1 MADSTLDRA
10 PRGVVYR
17 MKSGTPD
24 VTDNYQRK
32 LRNFRDG
39 AREQAVKER
48 RQNKEFSKIQLYI
61 RNLLGDMWPENRPRF
76 RSRFVDNHLNRA
88 RRETLA
94 QYTDVRPTISVHSE
108 PFPKHADILQ
118 KMMVHEWVR
127 GDMDLKLAE
136 VLDHAMLAEGYW
148 KVNASLG
155 RLSVLSL
162 GMDQVMTINCPSD
175 IQDSSAV
182 RYSTFKPIQYFV
194 DKWGRDVA
202 ERVLKSGS
210 SAYRSNE
217 SNTPPNQMMSEYS
230 WSKLSPSMKHMLKDR
245 APGQYGTWKSE
256 DAFPVG
262 ELEELWVEDGQV
274 NESLNDVLVKDP
286 RYSIE
291 RHNYWYVVKPGQRL
305 YPRKRLLVFGGDES
319 LYDTTSPYWTT
330 LYPFVKFV
338 LDPVVWAPGG
348 LSKYRTLLPINLGV
362 NEISAGVFDTIKKA
376 INQAYV
382 AKRGSVSEADWNRFY
397 PEIPGQKMLMNA
409 TADIRD
415 VRPLDPPNLP
425 SYVFEYS
432 KYLLSMFDRHA
443 GSMDTASLS
452 KKKQVPGGDTM
463 EQIRDAQGG
472 PIRLEGR
479 YIEVALRNAGEI
491 GVSHVIQYFPKKQ
504 RYWIMGNDGVTWD
517 DYTWDPENM
526 VPADHA
532 RDTFWKNFSVMIAQ
546 GSLHGANK
554 DRDAIKALNLFRA
567 GALSMETLLKKCDIP
582 DVAAEI
588 ARIVEERKAGI
599 LGQQAA
605 GRTPRMSRGQRNG
618 QIA

>member
-1 MADSTLDRA
+1 MADSNFDRA
-10 PRGVVYR
+10 PRGPIYK
-17 MKSGTPD
+17 MKSGTVD
-24 VTDNYQRK
+24 VTDRYAAK
-32 LRNFRDG
+32 LRTFREG
-39 AREQAVKER
+39 TRQQALQER
-48 RQNKEFSKIQLYI
+48 KANKEFNRLNDYI
-61 RNLLGDMWPENRPRF
+61 KALMGEMWPANRPRF
-76 RSRFVDNHLNRA
+76 RSKFVDNHLNRA

-94 QYTDVRPTISVHSE
+94 QYTDIRPTIAVHSQ
-108 PFPKHADILQ
+108 PFSEHAEILQ
-118 KMMVHEWVR
+118 KMLMHEWVR

-136 VLDHAMLAEGYW
+136 VLDHAMLSEGFW
-148 KVNASLG
+148 KVNGSLG
-155 RLSVLSL
+155 RLSVISM
-162 GMDQVMTINCPSD
+162 GMDSLMTVNCPSD
-175 IQDSSAV
+175 IQDSSAI
-182 RYSTFKPIQYFV
+182 RYSAFKPIQYFV
-194 DKWGRDVA
+194 EKFGKDVA
-202 ERVLKSGS
+202 EKVLKSGS
-210 SAYRSNE
+210 DAYKSND
-217 SNTPPNQMMSEYS
+217 SNTPSNQMMSEYS
-230 WSKLSPSMKHMLKDR
+230 WSKLSPSMRHMLKDR
-245 APGQYGTWKSE
+245 APGQYGTWRS
-256 DAFPVG
+256 DDPFPVG
-262 ELEELWVEDGQV
+262 ELEELWIEDGQL

-286 RYSIE
+286 RYSTDQ
-291 RHNYWYVVKPGQRL
+291 HNYWYVVKPGRRL
-305 YPRKRLLVFGGDES
+305 YPRKRLLVFGGEQN

-348 LSKYRTLLPINLGV
+348 LSKYRTLLPLNLGV

-397 PEIPGQKMLMNA
+397 PEIPNQKMLMNA

-415 VRPLDPPNLP
+415 VRALDPPSLP
-425 SYVFEYS
+425 AYVFEYA
-432 KYLLSMFDRHA
+432 KYLLSIFDRHA

-491 GVSHVIQYFPKKQ
+491 GISHIIQYFPRQQ

-517 DYTWDPENM
+517 DYVWDPTNM

-532 RDTFWKNFSVMIAQ
+532 RDAFWKNFSVAISQ

-554 DRDAIKALNLFRA
+554 DRDQTKALILFRA
-567 GALSMETLLKKCDIP
+567 GALSLETLLKKCDIG
-582 DVAAEI
+582 DVQQEI
-588 ARIVEERKAGI
+588 ARIMDERKKGI
-599 LGQQAA
+599 TGGQMT
-605 GRTPRMSRGQRNG
+605 GRTPRASRGARNG

>member
-1 MADSTLDRA
+1 ME
-10 PRGVVYR
+10 
-17 MKSGTPD
+17 
-24 VTDNYQRK
+24 RK
-32 LRNFRDG
+32 QN
-39 AREQAVKER
+39 REWAKINEYVK
-48 RQNKEFSKIQLYI
+48 
-61 RNLLGDMWPENRPRF
+61 NLMGEMWPANRERF
-76 RSRFVDNHLNRA
+76 RSKFVDNHLNRA

-108 PFPKHADILQ
+108 PFPQHAEILQ
-118 KMMVHEWVR
+118 KMVVHEWVR

-136 VLDHAMLAEGYW
+136 VLDHAMLSEGFW

-155 RLSVLSL
+155 RLSVISL
-162 GMDQVMTINCPSD
+162 GMDSLMTVNCPSD
-175 IQDSSAV
+175 IQESSALC
-182 RYSTFKPIQYFV
+182 YSAFKPIQYFV
-194 DKWGRDVA
+194 EKWGKEAA
-202 ERVLKSGS
+202 ERVLRSGPS
-210 SAYRSNE
+210 DSYKSNE
-217 SNTPPNQMMSEYS
+217 SNSPPTSKMSEYS
-230 WSKLSPSMKHMLKDR
+230 WSKLSPSLRYMMKDR
-245 APGQYGTWKSE
+245 APGQYGSWRAQDT
-256 DAFPVG
+256 FPVG
-262 ELEELWVEDGQV
+262 ELEEFWIEDGQV

-286 RYSIE
+286 RYSIDE
-291 RHNYWYVVKPGQRL
+291 HNYWYVVKPGHRL
-305 YPRKRLLVFGGDES
+305 YPRKRLLVFGGEQN

-397 PEIPGQKMLMNA
+397 PQIPNQKMLMNA

-415 VRPLDPPNLP
+415 VRALDPPNLP
-425 SYVFEYS
+425 AYVFEYS

-443 GSMDTASLS
+443 GSMDTAALS

-491 GVSHVIQYFPKKQ
+491 GVSHIIQYFPRKQ

-517 DYTWDPENM
+517 DYTWDPTNM
-526 VPADHA
+526 VPADQA
-532 RDTFWKNFSVMIAQ
+532 RDGFWKNFSTAIAQ

-554 DRDAIKALNLFRA
+554 DRDQIKALNLYRA
-567 GALSMETLLKKCDIP
+567 GALSMETLLKKCDIG
-582 DVAAEI
+582 DVQAEMQ
-588 ARIVEERKAGI
+588 RIQAERKAGI
-599 LGQQAA
+599 IGQQSA
-605 GRTPRMSRGQRNG
+605 GRTPRMSRGQRTG
-618 QIA
+618 GIA